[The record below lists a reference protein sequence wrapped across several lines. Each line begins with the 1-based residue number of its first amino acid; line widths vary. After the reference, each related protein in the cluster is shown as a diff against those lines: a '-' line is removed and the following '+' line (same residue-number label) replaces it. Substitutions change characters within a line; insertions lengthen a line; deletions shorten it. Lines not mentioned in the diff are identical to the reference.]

1 MAKDGRH
8 YNTATSKLGVT
19 CYGLFFVVT
28 TMASNSADDF
38 FSSPASFSFANT
50 SMRQRTQQACDKCRE
65 RKTKCSGE
73 KPVCKRC
80 TTRGLICQYTSRETR
95 ARGNVATPKLRTA
108 VSSIDLRGSKIHQ
121 EKQREREYHHFLRQ
135 QSHNLTSYDLSASP
149 SVQFPPQPFQLTS
162 QPLQQYVPYQ
172 SHSQPASLSGSP
184 VIDSFPPSQLQLP
197 PPPAYSDGSQPPP
210 PGQWQSIR
218 RAQSQSALPYNIEEP
233 LYPSQ
238 AFSRY
243 GYYQPNGLPS
253 SAMPHHH
260 NHHRSLDAIYNNT
273 SQPMPTYGF
282 QNLSLGDAYPPQ
294 LALATSGSSSS
305 SFSGS
310 TDTSPISTC
319 ESDGGSAPS
328 PVIHTP
334 TPLSFQNMPL
344 LEERK
349 FMEFEGV
356 KMEEEQ
362 QRW

>member
-1 MAKDGRH
+1 M
-8 YNTATSKLGVT
+8 TST
-19 CYGLFFVVT
+19 
-28 TMASNSADDF
+28 SADDF

-95 ARGNVATPKLRTA
+95 ARGNVSTPKLRSA
-108 VSSIDLRGSKIHQ
+108 VSSIDLHGSKIHQ

-135 QSHNLTSYDLSASP
+135 QSHNLISYDLSASP

-172 SHSQPASLSGSP
+172 SRSQPASLSGSP
-184 VIDSFPPSQLQLP
+184 VIESFPQSQLQLP
-197 PPPAYSDGSQPPP
+197 PLPPYPSGNRPLDSQPISN
-210 PGQWQSIR
+210 GQCHSIR
-218 RAQSQSALPYNIEEP
+218 RAQSQSSLPYNVEEP
-233 LYPSQ
+233 AYPSQ
-238 AFSRY
+238 VFSRY
-243 GYYQPNGLPS
+243 GYYQPPNS
-253 SAMPHHH
+253 TMPPQHHH
-260 NHHRSLDAIYNNT
+260 NHHRSLDAIYNT

-282 QNLSLGDAYPPQ
+282 QNLSLGDGYPPQ

-319 ESDGGSAPS
+319 ESDQPLTPS

-334 TPLSFQNMPL
+334 TPLAFQNVQL

-349 FMEFEGV
+349 LMELEAV
-356 KMEEEQ
+356 KMEEEP
-362 QRW
+362 RW